1 MHTDVVLLA
10 ATYDPEGQIGA
21 LLPEQL
27 PLLIPHF
34 AHVAVLCR
42 DGTAPETL
50 ARLAAGGVEV
60 LRDAALPPNPRPT
73 MLRLARARPEWA
85 YVHIEDFDSALH
97 WAWRWPSELDLV
109 HTILHNYDFT
119 LLGRTARAIA
129 TIPDAQ
135 RLTEGV
141 INAMFAA
148 CAGGGGGMA
157 NWWAGP
163 HDSAHMDI
171 CTGAW
176 GFSRQGIEAVAAR
189 AQVMSIGFHAEWP
202 LIARDT
208 PDLRCAYLPTEGL
221 EYETADRFAPE
232 IVAAGGYDAWVAAG
246 ERDPH
251 RWKFRTRYINEVAD
265 TLASYNAGHG

>member
-1 MHTDVVLLA
+1 MNTDVVLIA

-27 PLLIPHF
+27 PLLLSHF

-60 LRDAALPPNPRPT
+60 LRDSDLHVNPRPA
-73 MLRLARARPEWA
+73 MLHIAHARSEWA
-85 YVHIEDFDSALH
+85 FVHMEDLDSAMH
-97 WAWRWPSELDLV
+97 WARRWPDELDYT
-109 HTILHNYDFT
+109 HITLHAYDFA

-135 RLTEGV
+135 RLTEAV
-141 INAMFAA
+141 INTMFAA
-148 CAGGGGGMA
+148 CTGGLA
-157 NWWAGP
+157 DWRTGP
-163 HDSAHMDI
+163 DDGAPVDI

-176 GFSRQGIEAVAAR
+176 GFSRQGIASLATQIQET
-189 AQVMSIGFHAEWP
+189 SIGFHAEWP

-208 PDLRCAYLPTEGL
+208 SGLRCAYLPTEGL
-221 EYETADRFAPE
+221 EYETADRYASE
-232 IVAAGGYDAWVAAG
+232 INAAGGYDTWIA
-246 ERDPH
+246 ESESDPA
-251 RWKFRTRYINEVAD
+251 RWRQRTQYINEVAD
-265 TLASYNAGHG
+265 FLTMYQHTREM

>member
-1 MHTDVVLLA
+1 MNTDVVLLA

-27 PLLIPHF
+27 PLLTPHF

-50 ARLAAGGVEV
+50 ARLTAGGVEV
-60 LRDAALPPNPRPT
+60 LRGAALPPNPRPA
-73 MLRLARARPEWA
+73 MLRLALARPEWA
-85 YVHIEDFDSALH
+85 CVHMEDFDSALH
-97 WAWRWPSELDLV
+97 WAWRWPDELDRV
-109 HTILHNYDFT
+109 HATLHDYDFT
-119 LLGRTARAIA
+119 VLGRTARAIA

-148 CAGGGGGMA
+148 CAGGGIAG
-157 NWWAGP
+157 WWIGP
-163 HDSAHMDI
+163 PDNILPDI

-176 GFSRQGIEAVAAR
+176 GFSRRGVEAVAAHAR
-189 AQVMSIGFHAEWP
+189 EISIGFHAEWP

-208 PDLRCAYLPTEGL
+208 SSLRCAYLPTEGL

-232 IVAAGGYDAWVAAG
+232 IAAAGGYDAWIAAG

-265 TLASYNAGHG
+265 TLAAYNAGRG